1 MRPGMC
7 RTDQENWPIARRS
20 YVSTDINLI
29 YQASLT
35 TVTSWP
41 QCKASKRVESKPLK
55 NTETITGFTNVA
67 FIEGT
72 IVFLLCFLSILCMWT
87 PQYNPREIFNIIWT
101 ETQRDYWLMSEVPTF
116 IFISIYCQGIK
127 QIQELMKEEES
138 DCLFS
143 PYIYTN
149 RSTNVR
155 RLWTRRSWGFEEL
168 KLMETKTWL
177 VYLRRKKENK
187 VKDIEHKQL
196 NKLSLTSRELWRY
209 SGHLQGF

>member
-41 QCKASKRVESKPLK
+41 QCKASKRVESKTSEKHWDHHWLHK
-55 NTETITGFTNVA
+55 RSIYWRNNCVST
-67 FIEGT
+67 
-72 IVFLLCFLSILCMWT
+72 LFLSIVCMWT
-87 PQYNPREIFNIIWT
+87 RQYNPRELFNIIWT

-168 KLMETKTWL
+168 KLIETKTWL
-177 VYLRRKKENK
+177 VYLRRKRKT
-187 VKDIEHKQL
+187 
-196 NKLSLTSRELWRY
+196 KLRTSNIN
-209 SGHLQGF
+209 S